1 MTNKREVFGTVFIA
15 LGVVLIALCCILVLH
30 NAKEDLDAEH
40 AVMNQLPALQ
50 QAIEEHR
57 KLSETGTTDVA
68 TADAEHVHTDVMTV
82 AYIDDYGYI
91 GYLSFPSLELELPV
105 MDQWDKARMKLAPCL
120 YYGSLYT
127 DDLVIAGHNYQSSF
141 GQLKNISI
149 GDEVLFTDMDGIVHT
164 YTVEDV
170 EILNPTDVTEMVA
183 SGWNLSLYT
192 CTYDG
197 SQRLTVRCMEN
208 TATY

>member
-1 MTNKREVFGTVFIA
+1 MASKREVLGTVFIVF
-15 LGVVLIALCCILVLH
+15 GIILITLCCVLMLY

-40 AVMNQLPALQ
+40 AVMKQLPALQ
-50 QAIEEHR
+50 KAIEDHVGSLPEI
-57 KLSETGTTDVA
+57 KEPDSVPSDIV
-68 TADAEHVHTDVMTV
+68 HVHNSVMTV
-82 AYIDDYGYI
+82 ADIDGYGYI

-105 MDQWDKARMKLAPCL
+105 MDKWDKARMKIAPCL

-127 DDLVIAGHNYQSSF
+127 DDLVVAGHNYQSSF
-141 GQLKNISI
+141 GQLKNLSI
-149 GDEVLFTDMDGIVHT
+149 GDVVVFVDMDGAAHT
-164 YTVEDV
+164 YTVADI

-208 TATY
+208 KD